1 MKNNYIIKD
10 DINLIKSNRLL
21 FHAYKI
27 KFDLIKKHIGKKNIL
42 EIGSGS
48 GIAKYFLKNT
58 KTSDLRKNPNI
69 DFVYNAYFDVL
80 KKKKDFIFMVDVF
93 HHLHRPNLVI
103 KNLKKSLKKNGK
115 IIIFEPYLS
124 PMSFFFYFIT
134 FFFGPKERLGLF
146 KKIDFSLSKKNLI
159 EEFDFVTQP
168 QKFFGSNNNKDI
180 IKIDYILEY
189 FFIFTGGVSFHKLQK
204 LIPNFVYSFL
214 LKIDDFLNKS
224 KNSVIKKIFAT
235 KILIVLR

>member
-69 DFVYNAYFDVL
+69 DFVYNAYFDV
-80 KKKKDFIFMVDVF
+80 
-93 HHLHRPNLVI
+93 
-103 KNLKKSLKKNGK
+103 
-115 IIIFEPYLS
+115 
-124 PMSFFFYFIT
+124 
-134 FFFGPKERLGLF
+134 
-146 KKIDFSLSKKNLI
+146 
-159 EEFDFVTQP
+159 
-168 QKFFGSNNNKDI
+168 
-180 IKIDYILEY
+180 
-189 FFIFTGGVSFHKLQK
+189 
-204 LIPNFVYSFL
+204 
-214 LKIDDFLNKS
+214 
-224 KNSVIKKIFAT
+224 
-235 KILIVLR
+235 

>member
-48 GIAKYFLKNT
+48 GIAKYFLKNI
-58 KTSDLRKNPNI
+58 KTSDLRKNLNI
-69 DFVYNAYFDVL
+69 DFVYNPYFNVL
-80 KKKKDFIFMVDVF
+80 KKKKDFIFMNDVF
-93 HHLHRPNLVI
+93 HHLHRPNLII

-115 IIIFEPYLS
+115 IIMLEPYVS
-124 PMSFFFYFIT
+124 PMSFFFYLIAS
-134 FFFGPKERLGLF
+134 FFGPKERLGLF

-159 EEFDFVTQP
+159 EKFDFVTQP

-180 IKIDYILEY
+180 IKIYYISEY
-189 FFIFTGGVSFHKLQK
+189 FFIFTGGASFHKLQK
-204 LIPNFVYSFL
+204 FIPNFVYSFL
-214 LKIDDFLNKS
+214 LKFDDFLNKS
-224 KNSVIKKIFAT
+224 KNSVIKKFFAT
-235 KILIVLR
+235 KILVVLV

>member
-1 MKNNYIIKD
+1 M
-10 DINLIKSNRLL
+10 
-21 FHAYKI
+21 
-27 KFDLIKKHIGKKNIL
+27 
-42 EIGSGS
+42 
-48 GIAKYFLKNT
+48 
-58 KTSDLRKNPNI
+58 
-69 DFVYNAYFDVL
+69 
-80 KKKKDFIFMVDVF
+80 
-93 HHLHRPNLVI
+93 
-103 KNLKKSLKKNGK
+103 
-115 IIIFEPYLS
+115 
-124 PMSFFFYFIT
+124 
-134 FFFGPKERLGLF
+134 GLF

-180 IKIDYILEY
+180 IKIDYISEY